1 MKKFEALAKEKRA
14 KVYLQH
20 QKDDFNKMPKAPEY
34 LN

>member
-1 MKKFEALAKEKRA
+1 MKKFEALSKEKRT

-20 QKDDFNKMPKAPEY
+20 QKDDFNKMPKAPEN

>member
-1 MKKFEALAKEKRA
+1 MKKFEAFTQKMKA

-20 QKDDFNKMPKAPEY
+20 QKDDFNKMPKAPQY